1 MHKFG
6 SCVHIFTLGH
16 LKYAVMDFIALV
28 VQLGLSEIIVVR
40 YFIDPLR
47 GNVFFCLQRS
57 KVRVSHTPTYCVW
70 GAVHFHLLR
79 LSAEYQR
86 IDSCMYVFQR
96 WSLSERCVARFKC
109 VFFFFSPQSKTSS
122 PLPPTKPASLIVC
135 YFSLFLH
142 LTYIHLF
149 VAEAAL
155 EMNPLSLC
163 VCYEKKLGWTDES
176 EEHECP
182 CNTARW
188 RAWRRRTA

>member
-1 MHKFG
+1 MCFSVYKGQRSGSATHQHIVSEAQSTSTCFG
-6 SCVHIFTLGH
+6 S
-16 LKYAVMDFIALV
+16 
-28 VQLGLSEIIVVR
+28 
-40 YFIDPLR
+40 
-47 GNVFFCLQRS
+47 QRS
-57 KVRVSHTPTYCVW
+57 INGSIRACMCFN
-70 GAVHFHLLR
+70 AEAF
-79 LSAEYQR
+79 LSAAWP
-86 IDSCMYVFQR
+86 DWSVF
-96 WSLSERCVARFKC
+96 
-109 VFFFFSPQSKTSS
+109 FFFFSPQSKTSS

-149 VAEAAL
+149 VAQAAL